1 MQSKARL
8 WVAWD
13 AEEKTVIGTVVTL
26 IQSYPNGLREFQ
38 VWLVGGRDLKRWM
51 KPGMLIL
58 EDYARAEGCAELTG
72 GLRKGWLRLDP
83 GFRETGITLAK
94 RL

>member
-1 MQSKARL
+1 M
-8 WVAWD
+8 AWD

-38 VWLVGGRDLKRWM
+38 VWLVAGRDLKRWM

-58 EDYARAEGCAELTG
+58 EDYARSEGCAELTG
-72 GLRKGWLRLDP
+72 GLRKGWLRLDS